1 MTKTGWKTPSIVTQ
15 NSSKSLNNGRACY
28 PFVKLDNIKKND
40 LSYADTTLAGGVDQ
54 DHASPIVYCNGY
66 NFNIPANATINN
78 IQVLVICQQSTDS
91 ANGYHRG
98 EQTSKYYFLK
108 LKTGAS
114 TTDYGVGRNIL
125 PSDKLLPY
133 KKWSTEDNSTF
144 SGSPSQWGVGDITPS
159 IINNSNFGCL
169 LQFKGLYKLAW
180 STPAIAKVLMNIEY
194 SLPSVTD
201 VTKSIPSKT
210 TIDIVVAPDDL
221 IKLDVSKPNASIDI
235 TIQYKHIGE
244 GGQTPILIC
253 NSKDLL
259 IGDEKLKSYTIP
271 TLNLESSTVETTYT
285 QIVKIYPGTM
295 TGTQTLDIKN
305 NNSYTNL
312 TVNGQ
317 DKPPINFNV
326 INSNPSDTYTGIT
339 SSEREKYLNGSQ
351 RCMVLNSKF
360 DGNHANKKG
369 GAMYILTE
377 HFGRSKNN
385 YINNSAEISDNID
398 WNGESCDK

>member
-1 MTKTGWKTPSIVTQ
+1 MTKTGWKTPTIVTQ

-40 LSYADTTLAGGVDQ
+40 LSYADTTLAGGVDK

-66 NFNIPANATINN
+66 NFNIPVTATINKL
-78 IQVLVICQQSTDS
+78 QVLVICQQSTDS
-91 ANGYHRG
+91 ANRYHRG

-114 TTDYGVGRNIL
+114 TTDYGVGRNLIT
-125 PSDKLLPY
+125 SDKLLPY
-133 KKWSTEDNSTF
+133 KKWSTEANATF
-144 SGSPSQWGVGDITPS
+144 SGSPTEWGVENITPS

-169 LQFKGLYKLAW
+169 IQFKGLYTKAW

-194 SLPSVTD
+194 TLPSVTE
-201 VTKSIPSKT
+201 VAKTIPSET
-210 TIDIVVAPDDL
+210 TINVRVAQADL
-221 IKLDVSKPNASIDI
+221 AKLDVSKPNEAITLHIDY
-235 TIQYKHIGE
+235 THIGE

-253 NSKDLL
+253 SSKDLL
-259 IGDEKLKSYTIP
+259 IGDEKLKSYTVP
-271 TLNLESSTVETTYT
+271 TLNLESSTVKTTHT
-285 QIVKIYPGTM
+285 QDVKVYPGTL
-295 TGTQTLDIKN
+295 TGTQTVDIRN
-305 NNSYTNL
+305 NNSYNNL

-326 INSNPSDTYTGIT
+326 INSNPADTYTGIT

-351 RCMVLNSKF
+351 RCMIMNSKF
-360 DGNHANKKG
+360 DGNHANKNG

-377 HFGRSKNN
+377 HFGRSKNT
-385 YINNSAEISDNID
+385 YTGNNAENSPNIK
-398 WNGESCDK
+398 WNGDSYNS